1 MPVDGF
7 ESKHKPLKESKLFSR
22 TTKNVLWTMITKDE
36 RKAVYNMSSSLLKKM
51 EKDVKKG
58 NIHK

>member
-7 ESKHKPLKESKLFSR
+7 ESKHKPLKENKLSSR
-22 TTKNVLWTMITKDE
+22 TTKNVLWTMITNDE
-36 RKAVYNMSSSLLKKM
+36 RKAVYNMSSSLLTKM
-51 EKDVKKG
+51 EKDIKKG